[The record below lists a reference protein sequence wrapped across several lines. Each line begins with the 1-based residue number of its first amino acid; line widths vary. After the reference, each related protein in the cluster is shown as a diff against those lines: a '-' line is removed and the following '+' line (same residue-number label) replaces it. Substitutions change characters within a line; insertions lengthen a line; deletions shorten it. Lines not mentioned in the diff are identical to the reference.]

1 MKRRETSRS
10 RGKVENSE
18 ENLPPKENRIVE
30 T

>member
-1 MKRRETSRS
+1 MKRREKSRS